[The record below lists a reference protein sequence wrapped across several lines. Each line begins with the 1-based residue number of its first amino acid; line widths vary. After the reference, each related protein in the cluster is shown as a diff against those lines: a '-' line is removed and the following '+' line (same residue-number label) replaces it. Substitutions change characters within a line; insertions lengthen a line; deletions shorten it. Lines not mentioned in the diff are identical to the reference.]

1 MAASEREFRRM
12 LVEALPRLRRY
23 AQALARCA
31 DAGEDLAQSAAA
43 HALKQQ
49 ALFAPD
55 LRFDIWL
62 FRLTRNLWIDEM
74 RRRKAR
80 PEIADNDAIASA
92 PQPSVACDMERRLM
106 VARAMTAFRALPDNL
121 RDTAALVLIEGF
133 TYQEAAALQG
143 VPIGTVMSRV
153 SRARAAIARFVL
165 GDESARMDGL
175 ERHDH

>member
-1 MAASEREFRRM
+1 MAASEAEFRRM
-12 LVEALPRLRRY
+12 LVETLPRLRRY
-23 AQALARCA
+23 AHALARDA

-49 ALFAPD
+49 AHFAPD
-55 LRFDIWL
+55 LRFDVWL
-62 FRLTRNLWIDEM
+62 FRLTRNLWIDQM

-80 PEIADNDAIASA
+80 PEIADSDAVANA
-92 PQPSVACDMERRLM
+92 VQPNTAGEMERRLM

-133 TYQEAAALQG
+133 TYHEAATLQG

-165 GDESARMDGL
+165 GDEPAHTDGL

>member
-1 MAASEREFRRM
+1 MAASETEFRRM

-23 AQALARCA
+23 AHALARDA

-43 HALKQQ
+43 HALRQQ
-49 ALFAPD
+49 ALYAPE
-55 LRFDIWL
+55 LRFDVWL
-62 FRLTRNLWIDEM
+62 LRLTRNLWIDQM
-74 RRRKAR
+74 RRRRAR
-80 PEIADNDAIASA
+80 PEIADSDAVDNAV
-92 PQPSVACDMERRLM
+92 QPNAAGEMERRLM

-133 TYQEAAALQG
+133 TYKETAALQD

-165 GDESARMDGL
+165 GDESAHTDGL

>member
-1 MAASEREFRRM
+1 MAASEAEFKRM

-23 AQALARCA
+23 AHALARDA

-43 HALKQQ
+43 HALRQQ
-49 ALFAPD
+49 ALFTPG
-55 LRFDIWL
+55 LRFDVWL
-62 FRLTRNLWIDEM
+62 IRLTRNLWIDQI

-80 PEIADNDAIASA
+80 PEFADNEAVLRA
-92 PQPSVACDMERRLM
+92 PQPNTSVEMERRLM
-106 VARAMTAFRALPDNL
+106 VARAMTAFRALPENL
-121 RDTAALVLIEGF
+121 RETAALVLLEGF
-133 TYQEAAALQG
+133 TYQETADVQG

-165 GDESARMDGL
+165 GEDAGAGEGL

>member
-1 MAASEREFRRM
+1 MAASETEFRRM

-23 AQALARCA
+23 ARALARDA
-31 DAGEDLAQSAAA
+31 DAGDDLAQSAAA
-43 HALKQQ
+43 HALKQH
-49 ALFAPD
+49 ALYAPEQ
-55 LRFDIWL
+55 RFDVWL
-62 FRLTRNLWIDEM
+62 FRLTRNLWIDQT

-80 PEIADNDAIASA
+80 PEIADSDAVAGA
-92 PQPSVACDMERRLM
+92 AQPHAAGEMERRLL
-106 VARAMTAFRALPDNL
+106 VARAMTAFAALPDNL

-165 GDESARMDGL
+165 GYEAEHTDGL